1 MPLQQAGKE
10 TKIQQQVGIVALR
23 GRHFEGSNMQAYYL
37 EEVRLACLAFDI
49 DPPIELGM
57 CRYNPA
63 LTKPQPDAQ
72 PVCLCNHSYNPKS
85 RCDQL
90 IMFEVCHHPGPA
102 QRIDLKSVGCV
113 GSNETLAFAYALYT
127 PPYPDP
133 TPHPT
138 PHTHTLNQLTSHSLY
153 GSLTG
158 STLSLGWSLRYA
170 THHSGPARA
179 RAHCHSGQP

>member
-1 MPLQQAGKE
+1 VPLQQAGKE

-49 DPPIELGM
+49 DPPIELGTS
-57 CRYNPA
+57 RYNPA
-63 LTKPQPDAQ
+63 LTKPQPNAQ

-138 PHTHTLNQLTSHSLY
+138 PHTHTQPTHLTLPVWQPDGQHTFSRLVAQVCHTSLWPSA
-153 GSLTG
+153 G
-158 STLSLGWSLRYA
+158 
-170 THHSGPARA
+170 
-179 RAHCHSGQP
+179 